1 MLTRNFSVDEMTK
14 TNTGLLNTPSAEDL
28 EKLLYLCTY
37 LLQPIRD
44 EWGCIIVTSGL
55 RKFQVNEKVG
65 GSVGSQHLKGEA
77 GDIRPQADIK
87 KVFNW
92 IMASDLKYGQL
103 IYEKHG
109 DIEWIHI
116 SLPRRGR
123 PNMQNLSIID
133 GVRTVVT
140 APL

>member
-1 MLTRNFSVDEMTK
+1 MLTRDFSVEEMTR
-14 TNTGLLNTPSAEDL
+14 TNTNLLNTPSAEDL

-44 EWGCIIVTSGL
+44 VWGRITVSSGL

-65 GSVGSQHLKGEA
+65 GSVHSQHLKGEA
-77 GDIRPQADIK
+77 GDIQPQADIRR
-87 KVFNW
+87 VFNW
-92 IMASDLKYGQL
+92 IMTSDLKYGQL
-103 IYEKHG
+103 IYEKRKG
-109 DIEWIHI
+109 TEWIHI

-123 PNMQNLSIID
+123 PNGQNLSIID

-140 APL
+140 RPL